1 MNPDQNNIDY
11 KKLYLKYKNKYLE
24 KKKIEDNSNEDKIYS
39 NNYIAKSTI
48 LNGGYG
54 VFANKD
60 YKNGDIVE
68 KNKFLEYIDNK
79 SGLENY
85 KFKSHKNGTKSLIV
99 LGNGCMFN
107 HNDNNNL
114 DYYYSNDFYTFWAT
128 RDIKKDEEL
137 FIYYGDNW
145 FSSRNY
151 TKGD

>member
-1 MNPDQNNIDY
+1 MNPEKSNKDY
-11 KKLYLKYKNKYLE
+11 KKIYYKYKNKYLE
-24 KKKIEDNSNEDKIYS
+24 KKKIEDNLNENKIYS

-85 KFKSHKNGTKSLIV
+85 KFKSHKDGTKSLIV

-114 DYYYSNDFYTFWAT
+114 DFYHSNDFITYKAT

-145 FSSRNY
+145 FITRNF
-151 TKGD
+151 TKKS